1 MTPGARH
8 RRLAG
13 LAAIAAGTP
22 LLALFF
28 PPLEALGATTGAV
41 CVWLA
46 ALSDPWTWPIGIANN
61 LLYLWIFW
69 GAGLYADALLQVVF
83 ALISAYG
90 IWRWRGGRGGAVRP
104 VRRGGTGE
112 LALTALLAAGAAVLL
127 WRLLDLHTDSTVP
140 GWDGATTAASLA
152 AQWLMSRRVLAN
164 WSLWIA
170 VDLVY
175 VPLYVYKE
183 LHATAGL
190 YALYLVLCLLGWRDW
205 RRELRAATPL
215 GGTTG

>member
-28 PPLEALGATTGAV
+28 APLEALGATTGAV

-46 ALSDPWTWPIGIANN
+46 ALSAPWTWPIGIANN

-104 VRRGGTGE
+104 VRRGGIGE

-140 GWDGATTAASLA
+140 GWDGVTTAASLA

-190 YALYLVLCLLGWRDW
+190 YALYLVLCLLGLRDW
-205 RRELRAATPL
+205 RRELRAGESTR
-215 GGTTG
+215 GISG